1 MQSSQTKKKNET
13 YLWGPVASRGAVQV
27 GQAGPVAQ

>member
-1 MQSSQTKKKNET
+1 MQSSQTKKNET